1 MFKKLLSHSAA
12 ILLLSVITGC
22 VVALFLWLLDT
33 VTHIRYAHP
42 WLLYLLPGAGVAV
55 YYLYQL
61 FGKNSEKGNNLLLE
75 EIHKPGMGVP
85 GRMAPLVLAGTI
97 ITHLFGGSAGR
108 EGTAVQMGG
117 SIAAVVNRWLQP
129 LGLQTPLLLMAG
141 IAAGFGAVFGTPLAG
156 TVFALEVLAI
166 GSYRWRALIPCLAA
180 ALLADY
186 TCRGWH
192 IAHTHYHVQ
201 AGIAQLNVLLLVK
214 IAGAGILFGFA
225 AFLFAEL
232 THRIKSVFTQLIPVR
247 WLIPAMGGIVL
258 IALVFLLQTRDYLGL
273 GVTSQQ
279 PDGVS
284 LVNAFHAG
292 SVTLFSWWWK
302 LLFTAI
308 TLGCGMKGGEVTPL
322 FFIGATLG
330 NALAAP
336 LGVPVD
342 LLAAAGFLAVF
353 SGATNTP
360 LACTLMGIELFGPQY
375 TAYFAIACTAA
386 WLSSGH
392 TGIYTSQQIAHPK
405 LFNRRRHGHETSIA
419 EGFQRRRAFTAKYLQ
434 RLKQLLR

>member
-1 MFKKLLSHSAA
+1 VFNKLISHSAA

-22 VVALFLWLLDT
+22 AVALFLWLLDT

-42 WLLYLLPGAGVAV
+42 WLLYLLPAAGVAI
-55 YYLYQL
+55 YYLYRL

-75 EIHKPGMGVP
+75 EIQQQGAGVP

-117 SIAAVVNRWLQP
+117 SIAAITGRWLRP
-129 LGLQTPLLLMAG
+129 LSVSTPLLLMAG

-156 TVFALEVLAI
+156 AVFALEVLAV

-180 ALLADY
+180 AVLADVV
-186 TCRGWH
+186 CRLWH
-192 IAHTHYHVQ
+192 IAHTHYPIQ
-201 AGIAQLNVLLLVK
+201 AGIAPLNALLLLK

-232 THRIKSVFTQLIPVR
+232 MHRIKSFLTQIIPIR
-247 WLIPAMGGIVL
+247 WLIPAIGGGII
-258 IALVFLLQTRDYLGL
+258 IALVYLLQTRDYLGL
-273 GVTSQQ
+273 GVTAQQ

-284 LVNAFHAG
+284 LVNAFRAG
-292 SVTLFSWWWK
+292 GAPPFSWWWK

-342 LLAAAGFLAVF
+342 LLAAAGFVAVF
-353 SGATNTP
+353 AGATNTP
-360 LACTLMGIELFGPQY
+360 LACTLMGIELFGPTY
-375 TAYFAIACTAA
+375 TAYFAIACAAA

-392 TGIYTSQQIAHPK
+392 TGIYSSQLIAHPK
-405 LFNRRRHGHETSIA
+405 LLNRRRHGHETSIA
-419 EGFQRRRAFTAKYLQ
+419 QGFQRRRALTAKYIQ
-434 RLKQLLR
+434 RLRQLLR

>member
-1 MFKKLLSHSAA
+1 MLKKLLSHSAA
-12 ILLLSVITGC
+12 ILLLSVVTGC
-22 VVALFLWLLDT
+22 AVALFLWLLDA
-33 VTHIRYAHP
+33 VTHIRYAHA
-42 WLLYLLPGAGVAV
+42 WLLYLLPAAGVAI

-75 EIHKPGMGVP
+75 EIHQPGAGVP

-117 SIAAVVNRWLQP
+117 SIAAMVSRWLRP
-129 LGLQTPLLLMAG
+129 LTLHTPLLLMAG

-156 TVFALEVLAI
+156 TVFALEVLAV
-166 GSYRWRALIPCLAA
+166 GSYRWRAFIPCLAA

-186 TCRGWH
+186 TCRWWQ
-192 IAHTHYHVQ
+192 IAHTHYPIQ
-201 AGIAQLNVLLLVK
+201 PGLAPFELLLLGK
-214 IAGAGILFGFA
+214 IALAGILFGLA

-232 THRIKSVFTQLIPVR
+232 THRIKSFFTQIVPVR
-247 WLIPAMGGIVL
+247 WLIPAIGGVIL
-258 IALVFLLQTRDYLGL
+258 IALVYLLQTRDYLGL

-284 LVNAFHAG
+284 LVNAFQPG
-292 SVTLFSWWWK
+292 GVNTFSWWWK

-342 LLAAAGFLAVF
+342 LLAATGFLAVF
-353 SGATNTP
+353 AGATNTP
-360 LACTLMGIELFGPQY
+360 VACTLMGIELFGPAY
-375 TAYFAIACTAA
+375 MAYFAIGCTAA
-386 WLSSGH
+386 YLSSGH
-392 TGIYTSQQIAHPK
+392 TGIYSSQLIAHPK
-405 LFNRRRHGHETSIA
+405 LLNRRRHGHETTIA
-419 EGFQRRRAFTAKYLQ
+419 QGFQRRRAFTGKYLQ
-434 RLKQLLR
+434 RLRQLLR